1 MKRRWA
7 RCHKN
12 INKPKAKRRF
22 TIEEI
27 LEADLSHNG
36 ALFMLFILILLV
48 GSIFMEEE
56 VLWIMALVA
65 FVELINKSK

>member
-1 MKRRWA
+1 MKSKKVRKIA
-7 RCHKN
+7 NEHKV
-12 INKPKAKRRF
+12 KADRKF